1 MDEMTQTGVAK
12 VAKWLLT
19 EAVKEAYDES
29 IGSPGVSIDPITGNI
44 IGKKVPL
51 GTIPE
56 TYEWTFTGFDPPPG
70 QNIKKTAV
78 LKDQATGDPL
88 LVLGTLDA
96 GTIVDPGQQAAFND
110 TVNQLVNDDVGKVA
124 LDDLPEATKVAVD
137 TEAKE
142 AEYAAAEPANKLA
155 ADKVQNETQSFATDE
170 TKKAAKKSAGKHDAA
185 RVSREHHE
193 WKYCCID
200 SNNYSLLLGVDSFG
214 PLSLK
219 YTGPQ
224 AMSTK
229 TGVDPAASDAPP
241 YFIWIKWPEFRDVMK
256 VVRRFR
262 RLRGGCGG
270 KALWTE
276 QGFATKLA
284 AIQDDIKGDAD
295 YIAAHAIL
303 IADTDWA
310 IA

>member
-56 TYEWTFTGFDPPPG
+56 TYEWTFTGFDPPEG
-70 QNIKKTAV
+70 QNIKKVAV
-78 LKDQATGDPL
+78 LKDTATGDPL
-88 LVLGTLDA
+88 AVLGTLDA

-124 LDDLPEATKVAVD
+124 LDDLPEAAKVAVD

-142 AEYAAAEPANKLA
+142 AEYAAAQPANKLA

-185 RVSREHHE
+185 RVSKEYHE
-193 WKYCCID
+193 WKYCC
-200 SNNYSLLLGVDSFG
+200 VDSDNWAIMKT
-214 PLSLK
+214 L
-219 YTGPQ
+219 TGGVSIQ
-224 AMSTK
+224 YIGSDGVTQK
-229 TGVDPAASDAPP
+229 TGITPVSPAPP
-241 YFIWIKWPEFRDVMK
+241 YYQWVKLDSLRELFKIL
-256 VVRRFR
+256 RRYR
-262 RLRGGCGG
+262 RLRGSCGG
-270 KALWTE
+270 KALWAE
-276 QGFATKLA
+276 QGYATK
-284 AIQDDIKGDAD
+284 
-295 YIAAHAIL
+295 IAALQGDLENDSPGWTDAITELHAL
-303 IADTDWA
+303 ADFSA
-310 IA
+310 